1 MISWVYRDFSRLP
14 RFQLV
19 FRCTFST
26 YPHGAWIRSCGA
38 VAETFNALHSVVV
51 YTSTGKISIEPPPAT
66 RTLPATNRS
75 QDVVPNFF
83 TDEYHH
89 KVCAAFKR
97 VDGMALPTL
106 LGGRVFSALF
116 CEVFSE
122 ELGIRSEK
130 LVEGVKDFMQDV
142 LGKLCDH
149 TCAAHPVLLNEL
161 KTNLVEQ
168 FVDSKEASAKS
179 AVENVVKGE
188 LGWVFTQDRS
198 YEDTM
203 RDVREMASR
212 VRKSKVE
219 HEATAGTDSQTIF
232 ELAKDVGTIPEAFI

>member
-1 MISWVYRDFSRLP
+1 
-14 RFQLV
+14 
-19 FRCTFST
+19 
-26 YPHGAWIRSCGA
+26 
-38 VAETFNALHSVVV
+38 
-51 YTSTGKISIEPPPAT
+51 
-66 RTLPATNRS
+66 
-75 QDVVPNFF
+75 
-83 TDEYHH
+83 
-89 KVCAAFKR
+89 
-97 VDGMALPTL
+97 MALPNL

-122 ELGIRSEK
+122 ELGVRSEK

-149 TCAAHPVLLNEL
+149 TCAAHPVLLNGL

-168 FVDSKEASAKS
+168 FVDSKEASAKT
-179 AVENVVKGE
+179 AVENIVKAE

-232 ELAKDVGTIPEAFI
+232 ELAKDVGTIPEAFIWKIIDAKPKSEDDAIRDLQVCVNKHGPLALSLYAVAI